1 MSKGGAGRNGAFRER
16 AARPYIR
23 ILNRTPAASSAGRR
37 HRLAGSLADMN
48 KSAVMAIGGGIGL
61 LWMGMAFLSLLSAME
76 GLRNARFDWLMGW
89 GLVGGLLLLAGAA
102 ALAGTWNHLYRV
114 LRNE

>member
-1 MSKGGAGRNGAFRER
+1 
-16 AARPYIR
+16 
-23 ILNRTPAASSAGRR
+23 
-37 HRLAGSLADMN
+37 
-48 KSAVMAIGGGIGL
+48 
-61 LWMGMAFLSLLSAME
+61 MAFLSLLSAME